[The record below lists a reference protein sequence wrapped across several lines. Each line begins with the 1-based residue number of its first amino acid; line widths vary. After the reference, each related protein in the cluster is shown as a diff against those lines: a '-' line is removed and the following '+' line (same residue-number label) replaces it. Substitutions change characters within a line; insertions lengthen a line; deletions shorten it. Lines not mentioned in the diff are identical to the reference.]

1 MSNATERALNLKVV
15 MCTLFR
21 ATQEN
26 AFFYTTEHKSLQT
39 LVQSFHTR
47 ILFSI
52 VRLKPNFVRTA
63 IVFLLV
69 FCSLILSLHAPE
81 TSQLSRYH
89 PSLLVHTFSSNMLA
103 NLFRG
108 YILPLGISP
117 HF

>member
-1 MSNATERALNLKVV
+1 MSNATEHAVTLKVV

-26 AFFYTTEHKSLQT
+26 TFFYTTEHKSLET

-52 VRLKPNFVRTA
+52 VWLKPNIVRTA

-69 FCSLILSLHAPE
+69 FSSSILSLQAPD
-81 TSQLSRYH
+81 
-89 PSLLVHTFSSNMLA
+89 N
-103 NLFRG
+103 
-108 YILPLGISP
+108 
-117 HF
+117 